1 MSLAANYQ
9 FVIIWGHSIWHQG
22 SLHKKSAVPL
32 ALMLGQWTARNAVK
46 IFCCLAEQFLRRLW
60 GNQWVVWVQ
69 VLPVWRHSGQIAKF
83 DGPRIFPS
91 EGRED
96 VENTGFEGEI
106 AFSLSIV
113 GPSDR
118 T

>member
-1 MSLAANYQ
+1 M
-9 FVIIWGHSIWHQG
+9 
-22 SLHKKSAVPL
+22 
-32 ALMLGQWTARNAVK
+32 
-46 IFCCLAEQFLRRLW
+46 RRLW

-113 GPSDR
+113 GPGDTTR
-118 T
+118 TCDLLLPKQARYQLRNTRI